1 MSCSLNSLKGVTRG
15 GSRIPSIGATKR
27 IVGVQTRAHTLLS
40 KASIVG
46 FGDMVW
52 NGIPYIGTFQDPLT

>member
-1 MSCSLNSLKGVTRG
+1 MSQNSLKGGSWG

-27 IVGVQTRAHTLLS
+27 IVGVQTIAHTLLS

-52 NGIPYIGTFQDPLT
+52 NGIPYIGTY